1 MARNGADILIE
12 TLIAFGVD
20 TIYGMP
26 GDGINGIMEAI
37 RTHGD
42 KVRFIQ
48 VRHEESAAF
57 AAVVVSRVVL
67 LVARLQ
73 GRTRLAVVLGLWFW
87 YRRSS
92 AGVRV
97 QAMVGNPVLAQAV
110 GIDTRRLASRTF
122 VVGVVLAGLAIALW
136 HSGLYAGL
144 IPESVSPC
152 TKDGPSCSDR
162 GQMAILGLPI
172 PYLSLGAFTAT
183 ALCLIFMKG
192 KRS

>member
-1 MARNGADILIE
+1 MPCVLCWYQRIAMFPLVPIL
-12 TLIAFGVD
+12 
-20 TIYGMP
+20 
-26 GDGINGIMEAI
+26 AI
-37 RTHGD
+37 GLWRQDAG
-42 KVRFIQ
+42 
-48 VRHEESAAF
+48 
-57 AAVVVSRVVL
+57 
-67 LVARLQ
+67 ARLYA
-73 GRTRLAVVLGLWFW
+73 LPL
-87 YRRSS
+87 
-92 AGVRV
+92 
-97 QAMVGNPVLAQAV
+97 
-110 GIDTRRLASRTF
+110 
-122 VVGVVLAGLAIALW
+122 VLAGLAIALW

>member
-57 AAVVVSRVVL
+57 AAAARASASSTSRSAASSAPL
-67 LVARLQ
+67 STS
-73 GRTRLAVVLGLWFW
+73 GSTP
-87 YRRSS
+87 RRSS
-92 AGVRV
+92 TPARNTS
-97 QAMVGNPVLAQAV
+97 ALE
-110 GIDTRRLASRTF
+110 ASRVAEVATIRTR
-122 VVGVVLAGLAIALW
+122 V
-136 HSGLYAGL
+136 
-144 IPESVSPC
+144 
-152 TKDGPSCSDR
+152 TPSRCIS
-162 GQMAILGLPI
+162 
-172 PYLSLGAFTAT
+172 ST
-183 ALCLIFMKG
+183 
-192 KRS
+192 